1 MNGEAQKKREMR
13 KLCKTIVCSRRRRL
27 NKGDDFCAVLC
38 VAIRIWKKTF
48 FASKS
53 LISWHEIIVFRLF
66 ALRTWFLERNNFT
79 YGSHRNDLNVV
90 GHYTQ
95 MVWAA
100 SHKVG
105 CGLAKCAS
113 GGPKNK
119 PFFNYVCNYCP
130 MWVVSSNHLCSGRQI
145 SLKLN
150 ENLLKH
156 VAKSFAAL
164 VKAFYI
170 IDHFQQ

>member
-1 MNGEAQKKREMR
+1 MLGYQSLRRSIMIHSINIR
-13 KLCKTIVCSRRRRL
+13 KDITQL
-27 NKGDDFCAVLC
+27 NKKEFMNEEIAAICVKCKKARNNLSYKEATTEYCGSLC
-38 VAIRIWKKTF
+38 CDVNLKEF
-48 FASKS
+48 YS
-53 LISWHEIIVFRLF
+53 LRKVINLLTWNYRFRLF

-105 CGLAKCAS
+105 CGLAKCSS

-130 MWVVSSNHLCSGRQI
+130 M
-145 SLKLN
+145 
-150 ENLLKH
+150 
-156 VAKSFAAL
+156 
-164 VKAFYI
+164 
-170 IDHFQQ
+170 

>member
-1 MNGEAQKKREMR
+1 MNGEAQIEREMR
-13 KLCKTIVCSRRRRL
+13 ELCKTIVCSRRRRL

-53 LISWHEIIVFRLF
+53 LICWHEIIVFRLF

-130 MWVVSSNHLCSGRQI
+130 MWVVSSNHLSGRQI
-145 SLKLN
+145 SLRLN
-150 ENLLKH
+150 DNLLQH
-156 VAKSFAAL
+156 VAKSFSAL
-164 VKAFYI
+164 VKAFSI